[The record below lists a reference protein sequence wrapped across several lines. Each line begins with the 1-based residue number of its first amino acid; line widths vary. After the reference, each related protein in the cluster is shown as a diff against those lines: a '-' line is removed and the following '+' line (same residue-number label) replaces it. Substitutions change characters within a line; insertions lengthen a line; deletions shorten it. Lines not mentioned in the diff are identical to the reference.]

1 MAQHAPSILD
11 HLSEEDKAHFDEVK
25 KLLDAAGIDYVV
37 NPALVRGLDYYTRT
51 TFEIKGTALGAQDAL
66 CGGGRYDNLISD
78 LDGPQT
84 PAVGFAAGVERLV
97 LAMDAEGLFDEDRS
111 FVDLFVAP
119 MDLTCL
125 EGITPKVH
133 ELRNKGYNVHVE
145 LLRRSVKAMMRDA
158 NRQKVKWVAVI
169 GEQELASGQI
179 RLKNMMKNEQVE
191 TTLNNIETIIG
202 D

>member
-1 MAQHAPSILD
+1 
-11 HLSEEDKAHFDEVK
+11 
-25 KLLDAAGIDYVV
+25 
-37 NPALVRGLDYYTRT
+37 
-51 TFEIKGTALGAQDAL
+51 
-66 CGGGRYDNLISD
+66 
-78 LDGPQT
+78 
-84 PAVGFAAGVERLV
+84 
-97 LAMDAEGLFDEDRS
+97 
-111 FVDLFVAP
+111 
-119 MDLTCL
+119 LTCL

-191 TTLNNIETIIG
+191 TTLNNIETIIS